1 MVLWYNEV
9 NSTTVLSLNVKT
21 RNNKTMDCEVF
32 CDSAV
37 GQLRP
42 NPPSVAALMGY
53 LETVMNR
60 ECDEDEDE
68 EEDEPSEVNREL
80 KKFFGFGNY

>member
-1 MVLWYNEV
+1 V
-9 NSTTVLSLNVKT
+9 
-21 RNNKTMDCEVF
+21 R
-32 CDSAV
+32 
-37 GQLRP
+37 LRP
-42 NPPSVAALMGY
+42 NRPSAAALMGY

-68 EEDEPSEVNREL
+68 EEDENAWPSKVDREL